1 MIRRAESVRVVRNQ
15 TRWHDW
21 SRYSGR
27 QKRQVKMGGVVGR
40 MSYEGDIGEFL
51 PLLVLGSRVN
61 LGKGTSLGLGS
72 LRIVNCD

>member
-27 QKRQVKMGGVVGR
+27 QKRHVKMGGVVGR

-61 LGKGTSLGLGS
+61 LARGPVWGWGGM
-72 LRIVNCD
+72 N